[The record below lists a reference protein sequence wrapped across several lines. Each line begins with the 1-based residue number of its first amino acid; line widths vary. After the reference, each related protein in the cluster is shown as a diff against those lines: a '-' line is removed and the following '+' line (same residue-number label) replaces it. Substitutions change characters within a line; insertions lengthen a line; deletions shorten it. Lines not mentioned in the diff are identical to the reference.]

1 MTKQTTQMNHPYE
14 LFAYQAGQ
22 DMKSLI
28 ARIEALET
36 QPHGETKPATT
47 QPATTSGQISVLE
60 LQTVVPSAIHYPEDE
75 AKLASGDY
83 VVDTYNTDLVIQVG
97 KQYAGWEVNRVKV
110 NEEGLLKLHNSYYKQ
125 GAVVNLTLRSPVN
138 ATSVLYNNIREVD
151 LNRFVSV
158 TDVTYKFEH
167 NTLSELKLHG
177 VLENGKT
184 VSRYLNQKV
193 DYIQLA
199 QYYNGADFPAM
210 VDGSYP
216 GETYNLF
223 FSQNGEKPSE
233 DYHMPEEVDY
243 VELTISH
250 NSFSKTITLHNE
262 TPKIKGVVLAH
273 LDELSI
279 TQNQSDGLIEAIKL
293 KGTNANGQPVERYLE
308 YGRDKL
314 KVTAFEEDVNGR
326 TSEFVTIDTNA
337 GIAYSEATDF
347 MAEVDEAD
355 PNRITNPPRG
365 YGFGIVEKKIRL
377 EITTKEGFELSK
389 EVENFKWAEV
399 HQQ

>member
-14 LFAYQAGQ
+14 LFAYQVGQ

-28 ARIEALET
+28 ARVKALET
-36 QPHGETKPATT
+36 QSHGENTPPTT
-47 QPATTSGQISVLE
+47 QPATTSGQISVLA
-60 LQTVVPSAIHYPEDE
+60 LQTVAPSAIHYPEDE

-83 VVDTYNTDLVIQVG
+83 VVDTSNTDLVIQVG
-97 KQYAGWEVNRVKV
+97 KQYAGWDVDGIKV
-110 NEEGLLKLHNSYYKQ
+110 NEEGLLKLQRIYRQ
-125 GAVVNLTLRSPVN
+125 GEVVNLTLKSPVK
-138 ATSVLYNNIREVD
+138 ATSVLYNRVKAVD
-151 LNRFVSV
+151 LNHFTSV
-158 TDVTYKFEH
+158 TDFTYKFEN

-177 VLENGKT
+177 VLENGKA
-184 VSRYLNQKV
+184 VSRYLNQES
-193 DYIQLA
+193 
-199 QYYNGADFPAM
+199 DFLQ
-210 VDGSYP
+210 VTEHYSNGSYE
-216 GETYNLF
+216 GIADSTYPYEGNKLF

-279 TQNQSDGLIEAIKL
+279 TQNQSDGLIEEIKL
-293 KGTNANGQPVERYLE
+293 KGTNAKGQPEERYLE

-314 KVTAFEEDVNGR
+314 KVTAFEENTNGQ

-337 GIAYSEATDF
+337 GIGNDEATEL
-347 MAEVDEAD
+347 MAEVDEYD
-355 PNRITNPPRG
+355 PNRIANPPRG
-365 YGFGIVEKKIRL
+365 RGFGIDEKKIRL

-399 HQQ
+399 HQR

>member
-14 LFAYQAGQ
+14 LFAYQVGQ

-28 ARIEALET
+28 ARVKALET
-36 QPHGETKPATT
+36 QPHGETKPAITP
-47 QPATTSGQISVLE
+47 PATTSGQISVLA
-60 LQTVVPSAIHYPEDE
+60 LQTVVPSAIRYPEDE

-83 VVDTYNTDLVIQVG
+83 VVDTSNTDLVIQVG
-97 KQYAGWEVNRVKV
+97 KQYAGWDVDGIKV
-110 NEEGLLKLHNSYYKQ
+110 NEEGLLKLQRIYRQ
-125 GAVVNLTLRSPVN
+125 GEVVNLTLKSPVK
-138 ATSVLYNNIREVD
+138 ATSVLYNRVKAVD
-151 LNRFVSV
+151 LNHFTSV
-158 TDVTYKFEH
+158 TDFTYKFEN

-177 VLENGKT
+177 VLENGKA
-184 VSRYLNQKV
+184 VSRYLNQES
-193 DYIQLA
+193 
-199 QYYNGADFPAM
+199 DFLQ
-210 VDGSYP
+210 VTEHYSNGSYE
-216 GETYNLF
+216 GIADSTYPYEGNKLF

-279 TQNQSDGLIEAIKL
+279 TQNQSDGLIEEIKL
-293 KGTNANGQPVERYLE
+293 KGTNAHGQPEERYLE

-314 KVTAFEEDVNGR
+314 KVTAFEEDANGQ

-337 GIAYSEATDF
+337 GIGNDEATEL
-347 MAEVDEAD
+347 MAEVDELE
-355 PNRITNPPRG
+355 PNRIANPPRG
-365 YGFGIVEKKIRL
+365 RGFGIDEKKIRL

-399 HQQ
+399 H

>member
-14 LFAYQAGQ
+14 LFAYQVGR

-83 VVDTYNTDLVIQVG
+83 VVDTNSNDLQIYVG
-97 KQYAGWEVNRVKV
+97 KQYEGWEVNGVKV
-110 NEEGLLKLHNSYYKQ
+110 NEDGWLKLNLNARQ
-125 GAVVNLTLRSPVN
+125 GDVVNLTLKSPLNVS
-138 ATSVLYNNIREVD
+138 SVLYNHIREVD
-151 LNRFVSV
+151 LNRFASV
-158 TDVTYKFEH
+158 TDFTYKFEN

-177 VLENGKT
+177 VLENGKA
-184 VSRYLNQKV
+184 VSRYLNQESDFLQV
-193 DYIQLA
+193 TE
-199 QYYNGADFPAM
+199 YYSSGNYEGIAD
-210 VDGSYP
+210 STYP
-216 GETYNLF
+216 YEHNKLF

>member
-14 LFAYQAGQ
+14 LFAYQVGQ

-36 QPHGETKPATT
+36 QPHGENTPPTT
-47 QPATTSGQISVLE
+47 QPATTSGQISMLA

-83 VVDTYNTDLVIQVG
+83 VVDTDHTDLVIQVG
-97 KQYAGWEVNRVKV
+97 KQYAGWEANGVKV
-110 NEEGLLKLHNSYYKQ
+110 NEEGLLKVHRSYNQ
-125 GAVVNLTLRSPVN
+125 GDVVQLTLTSPVK
-138 ATSVLYNNIREVD
+138 ATSVLYNRVKAVD
-151 LNRFVSV
+151 LNHFTSV
-158 TDVTYKFEH
+158 TDFTYKFEH

-177 VLENGKT
+177 VLENGKA
-184 VSRYLNQKV
+184 VSRYLNQESDFLQV
-193 DYIQLA
+193 TQHYSEGGDEAI
-199 QYYNGADFPAM
+199 AD
-210 VDGSYP
+210 STYP
-216 GETYNLF
+216 YEHNKLF

-233 DYHMPEEVDY
+233 DYHIPEEVDY
-243 VELTISH
+243 IELTISH
-250 NSFSKTITLHNE
+250 NHFSKTITLHNE

-273 LDELSI
+273 ISELSI
-279 TQNQSDGLIEAIKL
+279 EQNQSEPRIETIKL
-293 KGTNANGQPVERYLE
+293 KGTNAEGQPKERYLE

-314 KVTAFEEDVNGR
+314 KVTAFEEDVNGQ

-337 GIAYSEATDF
+337 GIGNDEATEL
-347 MAEVDEAD
+347 MAEVDEYD

-365 YGFGIVEKKIRL
+365 FGFGVDETKIRL

-389 EVENFKWAEV
+389 EVENFKWEEH
-399 HQQ
+399 HQ

>member
-1 MTKQTTQMNHPYE
+1 MTTEMQTPYE
-14 LFAYQAGQ
+14 LFAYQVGQ

-28 ARIEALET
+28 ARVKALET
-36 QPHGETKPATT
+36 QSHGENTPPTT
-47 QPATTSGQISVLE
+47 QPATTSGQISVLA
-60 LQTVVPSAIHYPEDE
+60 LQTVAPSAIHYPEDE

-83 VVDTYNTDLVIQVG
+83 VVDTSNTDLVIQVG
-97 KQYAGWEVNRVKV
+97 KQYAGWDVDGIKV
-110 NEEGLLKLHNSYYKQ
+110 NEEGLLKLQRIYRQ
-125 GAVVNLTLRSPVN
+125 GEVVNLTLKSPVK
-138 ATSVLYNNIREVD
+138 ATSVLYNRVKAVD
-151 LNRFVSV
+151 LNHFTSV
-158 TDVTYKFEH
+158 TDFTYKFEN

-177 VLENGKT
+177 VLENGKA
-184 VSRYLNQKV
+184 VSRYLNQES
-193 DYIQLA
+193 
-199 QYYNGADFPAM
+199 DFLQ
-210 VDGSYP
+210 VTEHYSNGSYE
-216 GETYNLF
+216 GIADSTYPYEGNKLF

-279 TQNQSDGLIEAIKL
+279 TQNQSDGLIEEIKL
-293 KGTNANGQPVERYLE
+293 KGTNAKGQPEERYLE

-314 KVTAFEEDVNGR
+314 KVTSFEEDVNGQ

-337 GIAYSEATDF
+337 GIGNDEATEL
-347 MAEVDEAD
+347 MAEVDEYD
-355 PNRITNPPRG
+355 PNRIANPPRG
-365 YGFGIVEKKIRL
+365 RGFGIDEKKIRL

-389 EVENFKWAEV
+389 EVENFKWAEQ
-399 HQQ
+399 HQ

>member
-14 LFAYQAGQ
+14 LFAYQVGQ

-28 ARIEALET
+28 ARVKALET
-36 QPHGETKPATT
+36 QSHGENTPPTT
-47 QPATTSGQISVLE
+47 QPATTSGQISVLA
-60 LQTVVPSAIHYPEDE
+60 LQTVAPSAIHYPEDE

-83 VVDTYNTDLVIQVG
+83 VVDTSNTDLVIQVG
-97 KQYAGWEVNRVKV
+97 KQYAGWDVDGIKV
-110 NEEGLLKLHNSYYKQ
+110 NEEGLLKLQRIYRQ
-125 GAVVNLTLRSPVN
+125 GEVVNLTLKSPVK
-138 ATSVLYNNIREVD
+138 ATSVLYNRVKAVD
-151 LNRFVSV
+151 LNHFTSV
-158 TDVTYKFEH
+158 TDFTYKFEN

-177 VLENGKT
+177 VLENGKA
-184 VSRYLNQKV
+184 VSRYLNQES
-193 DYIQLA
+193 
-199 QYYNGADFPAM
+199 DFLQ
-210 VDGSYP
+210 VTEHYSNGSYE
-216 GETYNLF
+216 GIADSTYPYEGNKLF

-279 TQNQSDGLIEAIKL
+279 TQNQSDGLIEEIKL
-293 KGTNANGQPVERYLE
+293 KGTNAKGQPEERYLE

-314 KVTAFEEDVNGR
+314 KVTAFEENTNGQ

-337 GIAYSEATDF
+337 GIGSDEATNF
-347 MAEVDEAD
+347 MAEVDELD

-365 YGFGIVEKKIRL
+365 SGFGVDEKKIRL

-389 EVENFKWAEV
+389 EVENFKWAEQ
-399 HQQ
+399 HQ

>member
-47 QPATTSGQISVLE
+47 PPATTSGQISVMA
-60 LQTVVPSAIHYPEDE
+60 LQTVAPSAINYPEDE

-83 VVDTYNTDLVIQVG
+83 VVDTSNTDLVIQVG
-97 KQYAGWEVNRVKV
+97 KQYAGWDVDGIKV
-110 NEEGLLKLHNSYYKQ
+110 NEEGLLKLQRIYRQ
-125 GAVVNLTLRSPVN
+125 GEVVNLTLKSPVK
-138 ATSVLYNNIREVD
+138 ATSVLYNHIREVD
-151 LNRFVSV
+151 LNRLASV
-158 TDVTYKFEH
+158 TDFTYKFEN

-177 VLENGKT
+177 VLENGKA
-184 VSRYLNQKV
+184 VSRYLNQETDFV
-193 DYIQLA
+193 QVR
-199 QYYNGADFPAM
+199 QYYS
-210 VDGSYP
+210 DGGSSVLDSSYP
-216 GETYNLF
+216 SEGSNVF

-233 DYHMPEEVDY
+233 DYHMPEDIDY
-243 VELTISH
+243 IEFTIYH
-250 NSFSKTITLHNE
+250 NNFSKTITLQNE

-314 KVTAFEEDVNGR
+314 KVTAFEEDVNGQ

-347 MAEVDEAD
+347 MAEVDELD
-355 PNRITNPPRG
+355 PNRIANPPRG
-365 YGFGIVEKKIRL
+365 YGFGIIEKKIRL
-377 EITTKEGFELSK
+377 DITTKEGFELSK
-389 EVENFKWAEV
+389 EVENFKWAEQ
-399 HQQ
+399 H